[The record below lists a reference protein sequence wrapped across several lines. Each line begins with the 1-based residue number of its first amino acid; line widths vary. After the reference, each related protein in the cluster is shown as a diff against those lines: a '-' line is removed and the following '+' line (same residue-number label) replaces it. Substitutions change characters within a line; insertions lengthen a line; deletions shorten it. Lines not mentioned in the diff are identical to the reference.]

1 MVEDN
6 GTRESGPNLG
16 RKMELEKK
24 SEKLEKIIVSKENNK
39 FANPLPFPTTLQK
52 QKVGDKTSKILEVL
66 KQVKINIPL
75 LDMIKQVPN
84 YVNFLKDLCT
94 TKRKIKLSKRAY
106 LIEQVCVIIENK
118 ASMKYKNL
126 GCPTISMQ
134 IGDTYVEKAL
144 LDLRAS
150 VNLLPYSI

>member
-106 LIEQVCVIIENK
+106 LIEQVSVIIENK
-118 ASMKYKNL
+118 ASMK
-126 GCPTISMQ
+126 
-134 IGDTYVEKAL
+134 
-144 LDLRAS
+144 
-150 VNLLPYSI
+150 